1 MISAMNP
8 LTEERINE
16 GHALCQRFGVQRLD
30 VFGSAATGSFDPAT
44 SDIDFIVEFED
55 ARSPDIAER
64 YFGLKESF
72 EALFGRSVDLVM
84 AGAMRNPY
92 FIESANRSRRP
103 VYASA
108 LASAAGAR
116 IGHREQIHVPGDVA

>member
-1 MISAMNP
+1 MNP

-16 GHALCQRFGVQRLD
+16 VQVLCRRFGVQQLD

-72 EALFGRSVDLVM
+72 EALFGRQVGLVM

-108 LASAAGAR
+108 LAAAAGAR
-116 IGHREQIHVPGDVA
+116 IGHRE

>member
-1 MISAMNP
+1 MAILLTGRIISAMNP

-16 GHALCQRFGVQRLD
+16 VQALCRRFGVHRLD

-55 ARSPDIAER
+55 ERSPDMFER

-72 EALFGRSVDLVM
+72 EALFDRPVDLVM

-108 LASAAGAR
+108 HASAA
-116 IGHREQIHVPGDVA
+116 

>member
-1 MISAMNP
+1 MNP

-16 GHALCQRFGVQRLD
+16 VQALCRRFGVHRLD

-55 ARSPDIAER
+55 ARSPDMFER

-72 EALFGRSVDLVM
+72 EALFGRPVDLVV
-84 AGAMRNPY
+84 ASAMRNPY

-108 LASAAGAR
+108 LASTA
-116 IGHREQIHVPGDVA
+116 